1 MSNQEVEGP
10 FGVPVPEAQVQ
21 AELRHE
27 ELSLFDSTAVAV
39 SSVAPA
45 YSIASTLSAVFLI
58 AGVGLA
64 GPAVLILSLIH
75 I

>member
-10 FGVPVPEAQVQ
+10 FGAPVPESQEQ

-45 YSIASTLSAVFLI
+45 YSLAAYTLSNWCAT
-58 AGVGLA
+58 LA
-64 GPAVLILSLIH
+64 GRP
-75 I
+75 